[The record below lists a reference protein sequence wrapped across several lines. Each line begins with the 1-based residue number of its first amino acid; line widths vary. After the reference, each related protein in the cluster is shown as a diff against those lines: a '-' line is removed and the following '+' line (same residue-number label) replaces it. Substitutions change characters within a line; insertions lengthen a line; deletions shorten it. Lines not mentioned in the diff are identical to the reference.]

1 MIEAHILKHEK
12 VIFREHYKTV
22 SFKATIDV
30 HLANQHENI
39 IVNFFILTILNATK
53 ELLISF
59 LCMINGIVTMFFK
72 RSS

>member
-1 MIEAHILKHEK
+1 M
-12 VIFREHYKTV
+12 VRYKTV
-22 SFKATIDV
+22 SFKAAIDV
-30 HLANQHENI
+30 HLANQHEN
-39 IVNFFILTILNATK
+39 VNFFILTIHNAK

>member
-1 MIEAHILKHEK
+1 MIDAHILKHEK
-12 VIFREHYKTV
+12 VIFRVHYITV
-22 SFKATIDV
+22 NFKATIDL

-39 IVNFFILTILNATK
+39 NFFILTVFNATK